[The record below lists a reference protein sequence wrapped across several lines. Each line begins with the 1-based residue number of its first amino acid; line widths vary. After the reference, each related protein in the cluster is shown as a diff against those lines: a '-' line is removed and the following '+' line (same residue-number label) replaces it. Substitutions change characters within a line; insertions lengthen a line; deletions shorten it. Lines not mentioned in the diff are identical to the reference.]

1 MDNSRLN
8 VRMHLDEQLKRPIY
22 EEPQDEEERRQIE
35 IEKLRESW
43 GNSPEQIAQSESSF
57 WDS

>member
-1 MDNSRLN
+1 
-8 VRMHLDEQLKRPIY
+8 MHLDEQLKRPIY